1 MLPVVK
7 HELIHVLHAK
17 IIIIKKSRKEG
28 ARDLLG
34 QVVTLLVA
42 FLKARGGG

>member
-17 IIIIKKSRKEG
+17 IIIKKKAGRKEQG
-28 ARDLLG
+28 TYLD
-34 QVVTLLVA
+34 
-42 FLKARGGG
+42 K

>member
-1 MLPVVK
+1 MLPVGK

-17 IIIIKKSRKEG
+17 IIIKKNRKEG

-34 QVVTLLVA
+34 QVVTLLVV